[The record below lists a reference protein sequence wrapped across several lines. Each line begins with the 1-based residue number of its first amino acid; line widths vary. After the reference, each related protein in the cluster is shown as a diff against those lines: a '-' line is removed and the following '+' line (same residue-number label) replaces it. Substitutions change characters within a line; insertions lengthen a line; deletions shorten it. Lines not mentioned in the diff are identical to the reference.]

1 MDIQSLGYEII
12 HYHQLTHEPE
22 HIETVLVVCDRLD
35 MAHHMHRRIVQA
47 LLTLGRKFTANQ
59 KLRVIDNSREP
70 NVRYICMNAQPHK
83 LLGFNKSTTAICR
96 LYGRM

>member
-1 MDIQSLGYEII
+1 MHIESLGYETIL
-12 HYHQLTHEPE
+12 YSQLTHEPA
-22 HIETVLVVCDRLD
+22 HIETLLVVCDRLD
-35 MAHHMHRRIVQA
+35 MAHHIHRRIVQA

-70 NVRYICMNAQPHK
+70 NVRYICMSVQPHK
-83 LLGFNKSTTAICR
+83 LLGFTKSTTAICR

>member
-1 MDIQSLGYEII
+1 MNIESLGYETIL
-12 HYHQLTHEPE
+12 YSQLTHEPD

-70 NVRYICMNAQPHK
+70 NVRYICMTEQPHK
-83 LLGFNKSTTAICR
+83 LLGFTKSTTAICK
-96 LYGRM
+96 LYRRV